1 MNRVPFDPVRFE
13 DSAISAAAEVHD
25 GFRADVIS
33 GLSQV
38 QKTLPCKYLYDEHG
52 AQLFDAI
59 CSTPEYYP
67 TRTEIAILRRHAG
80 DISALAGSG
89 VHLIELGSGA
99 CVKTRIVL
107 DALASPRS
115 YVPVDIAADG
125 LFSEASLLQR
135 DYPRLAVRPVYADF
149 TRPFAIPAACAMGRK
164 VGFFP
169 GSTIGNFTPEEAAR
183 FLRRTAELLGRDG
196 LLIIGVD
203 LKKARRLLE
212 DAYNDAGGV
221 TASFNLNILRRI
233 NANCMPTSIS
243 LHSRTAP
250 PTSRRAGASRC
261 TFTASPSSRCASTGG
276 CFLSRPANRSIPRIP
291 TSTRWPN
298 SRLWPSKAGSR
309 PFAFGRTRPGCSA
322 SIAWAFLQPPEIPT

>member
-1 MNRVPFDPVRFE
+1 MNRVPFDPLRFE

-38 QKTLPCKYLYDEHG
+38 QKTQPCKYLYDEHG

-59 CSTPEYYP
+59 CRTPEYYP
-67 TRTEIAILRRHAG
+67 TLTEIAILRRHAG

-125 LFSEASLLQR
+125 LFSEASFLQR

-212 DAYNDAGGV
+212 DAYNDARGV
-221 TASFNLNILRRI
+221 TAAFNLNILRRI
-233 NANCMPTSIS
+233 NRELHANFDLAAFTHCASYNAARGRVEMHVYSLAFQSVRVDGRLFSFAPGESIHTENSHTYTVAEFQALAKQSGFTPVRVWTDEARLFSVHCLGVSPTS
-243 LHSRTAP
+243 
-250 PTSRRAGASRC
+250 
-261 TFTASPSSRCASTGG
+261 
-276 CFLSRPANRSIPRIP
+276 
-291 TSTRWPN
+291 
-298 SRLWPSKAGSR
+298 
-309 PFAFGRTRPGCSA
+309 
-322 SIAWAFLQPPEIPT
+322 